1 MARGPPRVGGGV
13 GGVRHLPPP
22 VHDAVLHVLA
32 TLVQAFPLAPAEA
45 GPVEGPSADS
55 LPRLPRSPIEL
66 LVLEALEAIAP
77 MPATPQQ
84 LATMVGQPGREVLPI
99 LQALATLGTVQ
110 HPAKGL
116 YAHGRPE
123 DDVRPSTRF
132 ARQIAALCAP
142 RTSRGPTA
150 APAVDRAVRS
160 PQTKD

>member
-1 MARGPPRVGGGV
+1 MESYDLS
-13 GGVRHLPPP
+13 HLPQP
-22 VHDAVLHVLA
+22 VHDAMLHVLA
-32 TLVQAFPLAPAEA
+32 TLVQAFPLATVEV

-55 LPRLPRSPIEL
+55 PSRFPRGVTEL
-66 LVLEALEAIAP
+66 LLLETLEAIAP
-77 MPATPQQ
+77 MPASPQQ
-84 LATMVGQPGREVLPI
+84 LATLVGKPGREVLPI